1 MNPFKRL
8 RSEDVVANAQA
19 EYDSAPPLE
28 PIPTH
33 QATTRDYGSTNE
45 PVIYGDF
52 STVSLSVP
60 FNETNAAYHG
70 TVDEIYHRAGIER

>member
-52 STVSLSVP
+52 STVSRSHQIAIRLAIPMMAS
-60 FNETNAAYHG
+60 
-70 TVDEIYHRAGIER
+70 IIM